1 MADNELQQEQSRTSI
16 VSVSDFF
23 LSIPLYE
30 RVEINEVN
38 TELYSRLTAGG
49 DIFDSYCPLCEKDSV
64 FEIPQ
69 WNDGA
74 LIISGSGTEKQLRRP
89 PERPEHSSCH
99 TQVAVCTRNNQH
111 KIEIFW
117 KGQRF
122 FHLEDKPKR
131 GYFLKIGSWPTLGD
145 LAGGQLNEFS
155 KVIDAAE
162 LGDLKRGLYLSA
174 HGLGIASYVYL
185 RRVFENL
192 LAKEARKDESIKY
205 DKWELLHTSEK
216 IAALKESLPEF
227 LVQNKDIYSMLSL
240 GIHKLKEEQCL
251 AHFGIL
257 FESICLILEQREA
270 DRKKE
275 KHKRTLAQGLQKA
288 REKIKQTNE

>member
-30 RVEINEVN
+30 HVEINENN
-38 TELYSRLTAGG
+38 TELYSRLTVGG
-49 DIFDSYCPLCEKDSV
+49 DIFDSYCPLCKKDSV

-69 WNDGA
+69 WVDSTR
-74 LIISGSGTEKQLRRP
+74 IISSSGTAKRLQHIT
-89 PERPEHSSCH
+89 ERSKHASFCS
-99 TQVAVCTRNNQH
+99 QVAVCTRNNEH
-111 KIEIFW
+111 KIEIVW
-117 KGQRF
+117 KGQIF
-122 FHLEDKPKR
+122 FHIHDKPR
-131 GYFLKIGSWPTLGD
+131 IGYFLKIGSWPTLGD
-145 LAGGQLNEFS
+145 LAGGRLNEFS
-155 KVIDAAE
+155 KVIGAAE

-192 LAKEARKDESIKY
+192 LVKEARKDETIAY
-205 DKWELLHTSEK
+205 DEWETLHTSEK

-227 LVQNKDIYSMLSL
+227 LVQNKNIYAMLSL
-240 GIHKLKEEQCL
+240 GIHKLEEEQCL
-251 AHFGIL
+251 AHFDIL

-288 REKIKQTNE
+288 REIIKKTNE